1 VVVVLVVVVV
11 EEQGRSVGWR
21 RQRRTNF
28 VGFSPNAV
36 ASLTTVFCPTGTTR
50 VSSWQAISPQTLR
63 AKVQRPSQAWST
75 SHWRGWHPTTQSRR
89 TSTPSK
95 QPRLTVRAGALG
107 PPRAARPR
115 RPWAGAPESSF
126 RPSFQSARVRT
137 TLRTLIEAVAR
148 STSDRKPIRPV
159 IPRGRGRCAR
169 PAASAGCSPSRWRST
184 TWYGCGHSGRWLHE
198 EAWKTVA
205 AVGGT
210 PPAKGPSRTPGLIR
224 GPLNASRGDS
234 LVFTARFSASC

>member
-1 VVVVLVVVVV
+1 MAGDLTADLEGEGAEAVTGLVDVAL
-11 EEQGRSVGWR
+11 EGLASHHAEPTNQHPIETAAAHRPRGGARAAASSEAAKTMGRS
-21 RQRRTNF
+21 
-28 VGFSPNAV
+28 A
-36 ASLTTVFCPTGTTR
+36 
-50 VSSWQAISPQTLR
+50 
-63 AKVQRPSQAWST
+63 
-75 SHWRGWHPTTQSRR
+75 
-89 TSTPSK
+89 
-95 QPRLTVRAGALG
+95 
-107 PPRAARPR
+107 
-115 RPWAGAPESSF
+115 ESSF